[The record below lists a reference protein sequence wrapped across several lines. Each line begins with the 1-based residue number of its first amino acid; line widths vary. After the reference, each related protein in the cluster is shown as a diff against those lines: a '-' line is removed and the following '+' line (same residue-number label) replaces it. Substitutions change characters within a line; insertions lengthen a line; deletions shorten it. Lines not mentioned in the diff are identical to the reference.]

1 MFAIEVTSSAVAYCS
16 LVLFLGCLMTAGV
29 LLPGGE
35 PGELRRQLF
44 SLAVK
49 LLALFV
55 IASVISLVIQ
65 GTKLNGGTF
74 PTFEILSRYVLH
86 TQSGKIWIVREIYAL
101 FLLGEMFWY
110 GREQHNLTGLRVLLF
125 LSLPLVTSR
134 SLTSHAVAVRENT
147 ALAVSADALH
157 LLGTAG

>member
-1 MFAIEVTSSAVAYCS
+1 MFAIEVTSSALAYCS
-16 LVLFLGCLMTAGV
+16 LALFLGCLMTASL

-35 PGELRRQLF
+35 PGDLRRQLF

-101 FLLGEMFWY
+101 LLLGGMFWY
-110 GREQHNLTGLRVLLF
+110 GREQHNLTDLRVLLF
-125 LSLPLVTSR
+125 YHCR
-134 SLTSHAVAVRENT
+134 SSPAA
-147 ALAVSADALH
+147 ALRAMPSQCGKTRH
-157 LLGTAG
+157 WPFQRTRCIF